1 MNRGGAHTELSTT
14 HLVAKSVTAD
24 HDWVLP
30 ARDWAGYLF
39 ENDGLTEHGPAK
51 DVTDLV
57 RCQLTYTRET
67 AGLEGK
73 GNVRCRWDSSTSAS
87 V

>member
-1 MNRGGAHTELSTT
+1 MSMNRDGAHAGLVVSTAY
-14 HLVAKSVTAD
+14 LVTKSVTTD

-39 ENDGLTEHGPAK
+39 EDDGLTEHGSAK

-57 RCQLTYTRET
+57 RC
-67 AGLEGK
+67 
-73 GNVRCRWDSSTSAS
+73 
-87 V
+87 